1 MSALL
6 FPNVIHLRLQAVC
19 QSASPSCGEWKLE
32 CTGRGEGRR
41 CHRAP
46 DRVTVQPAGAAGPDW
61 LQRQGQCLQNG
72 LCAHRPFSALPCP
85 SPLATPFLFNT
96 NRPFDTL
103 APMVT
108 HEDKVGQEAIQAVLV
123 LEIPGVKAVQVR
135 RARGRT
141 RESPSSHR
149 PHFATAI
156 AGRRRC
162 RAGKRRHEGSSCHS
176 RSERSVCGAPI
187 ERKGTSTRGGEVCR
201 NARECGLAMHG

>member
-1 MSALL
+1 M
-6 FPNVIHLRLQAVC
+6 C
-19 QSASPSCGEWKLE
+19 QSASPSCGE
-32 CTGRGEGRR
+32 CPGRGEGRR
-41 CHRAP
+41 GHRATG
-46 DRVTVQPAGAAGPDW
+46 RVTVQPAGAAGPDW
-61 LQRQGQCLQNG
+61 LQRPGQCLQNG
-72 LCAHRPFSALPCP
+72 LCAHRPFFALPCP
-85 SPLATPFLFNT
+85 SPLVTPFLLST
-96 NRPFDTL
+96 ICPFDTH

-108 HEDKVGQEAIQAVLV
+108 YEDKGGQESIQAVLV

-162 RAGKRRHEGSSCHS
+162 TAGERRHESASCHT

-187 ERKGTSTRGGEVCR
+187 ERKGTSARRGEVCR
-201 NARECGLAMHG
+201 KARECVLAMLG